1 MHFTRNIFRSSFFIS
16 HFFFLLLLL
25 STAANADD
33 DGFDLPDMPEAAPKP
48 VEAPVDEPSTA
59 APDTASEADAPLN
72 FAPIEA
78 TTVSESGNN
87 SKSVAAGNSATS
99 VAAGNSAASAIHA
112 KKIPAYLNR
121 PVRVGIF
128 VDVKELLVK
137 HGGSEYRLTASSGKV
152 KVAKGKSRAE
162 TVSAKVFN
170 QEGRCTSIATD
181 KKSLAYNC
189 YPGSIKVSAKG
200 NTLTAVNTVDVE
212 QYLRGV
218 IPYEIGKLDSS
229 RFSALEAQAVA
240 ARTYAYKHF
249 GSRESAGF
257 DIYADTKDQVYKGLT
272 SATALT
278 DKAVRSTA
286 GIVMMYNGEFII
298 AYYHSTCG
306 GETETLATWG
316 REDLPYLQ
324 SKPDLRPDGTPWCSE
339 SSYSQWERKF
349 SDKETVSLFK
359 QNAKEVKAK
368 ITNFTD
374 VQSISILDTLKSGR
388 IFTLEICTD
397 KGVFQVMGDKV
408 RWLFKKNGSI
418 LPSSYFRIGHED
430 DGWIIRGKGFGHG
443 VGMCQMGVRARAA
456 AGQDFATILTH
467 YYPGITLEKFER

>member
-1 MHFTRNIFRSSFFIS
+1 MFFGRLKIWLC
-16 HFFFLLLLL
+16 LLAF
-25 STAANADD
+25 SAIAFAD
-33 DGFDLPDMPEAAPKP
+33 DGFDLPEMPAPAPKP
-48 VEAPVDEPSTA
+48 AEAPKDAPAPSQTPVQA
-59 APDTASEADAPLN
+59 PVTSAAPATAPDTDEADAPLN

-78 TTVSESGNN
+78 TTVSESGNVTSGN
-87 SKSVAAGNSATS
+87 APAGN
-99 VAAGNSAASAIHA
+99 I
-112 KKIPAYLNR
+112 LNR

-137 HGGSEYRLTASSGKV
+137 NGGSEYHLTASSGKV
-152 KVAKGKSRAE
+152 KVAKGKSRPE

-170 QEGRCTSIATD
+170 QEGRCTSISTD

-200 NTLTAVNTVDVE
+200 NSLTAVNTVDVE

-249 GSRESAGF
+249 GSREAAGF

-349 SDKETVSLFK
+349 SEKETVALFK
-359 QNAKEVKAK
+359 QNAKEVKSK
-368 ITNFTD
+368 ITNFSE
-374 VQSISILDTLKSGR
+374 VRSISILDTLPSGR
-388 IFTLEICTD
+388 ILTLEIDTD
-397 KGVFQVMGDKV
+397 KGIFQVMGDKV

-418 LPSSYFRIGHED
+418 LPSSFFRIGYDEG
-430 DGWIIRGKGFGHG
+430 GWVIRGKGFGHG

>member
-1 MHFTRNIFRSSFFIS
+1 MFFGRLKIWLC
-16 HFFFLLLLL
+16 LLAF
-25 STAANADD
+25 SAIAFAD
-33 DGFDLPDMPEAAPKP
+33 DGFDLPEMPAPAPKP
-48 VEAPVDEPSTA
+48 AEAPKDAPAPSQTPVQA
-59 APDTASEADAPLN
+59 PVTSAAPATAPDTDDEADAPLN

-78 TTVSESGNN
+78 TTVSESGNVTSGN
-87 SKSVAAGNSATS
+87 APAGNI
-99 VAAGNSAASAIHA
+99 AASAIHA

-137 HGGSEYRLTASSGKV
+137 HGGSEYHLTASSGKV
-152 KVAKGKSRAE
+152 KVAKGKSRPE

-170 QEGRCTSIATD
+170 QEGRCTSISTD

-200 NTLTAVNTVDVE
+200 NSLTAVNTVDVE

-249 GSRESAGF
+249 GSREAAGF

-316 REDLPYLQ
+316 REDLPYRQ

-349 SDKETVSLFK
+349 SEKETVALFK
-359 QNAKEVKAK
+359 QNAKEVKSK
-368 ITNFTD
+368 ITNFSE
-374 VQSISILDTLKSGR
+374 VRSISILDTLPSGR
-388 IFTLEICTD
+388 ILTLEIDTD
-397 KGVFQVMGDKV
+397 KGIFQVMGDKV

-418 LPSSYFRIGHED
+418 LPSSFFRIGYDEG
-430 DGWIIRGKGFGHG
+430 GWVIRGKGFGHG